1 MYMKEAGKKRCSS
14 IKSIIFD
21 IGGVLELGE
30 APIKIKNCYHP
41 KGVHEYVAS
50 KLKISLDQ
58 YFDSIDT
65 VYSESM
71 ENKISKQL
79 LLKVMAQ
86 NLKTTQKNLQKLYFK
101 AYRKK
106 FKTNKQLYRFA
117 FNLRKKGY
125 KIGILSDQWHLSK
138 PVHAPK
144 KLMKKFN
151 AVIISCEVGLRKP
164 DPKIYKLVLKK
175 LKTKPSE
182 AIFIDNQKWNIKPA
196 EKIGFKTILYKNN
209 KQVFNELSKWGVR

>member
-1 MYMKEAGKKRCSS
+1 MKEESKKRCSKT
-14 IKSIIFD
+14 KSIIFD

-30 APIKIKNCYHP
+30 QSRKINGCYHT

-50 KLKISLDQ
+50 KLGISLDQ

-79 LLKVMAQ
+79 LLKVLSQ
-86 NLKTTQKNLQKLYFK
+86 NLKKPQKEIEKLFHK

-106 FKTNKQLYRFA
+106 FKRNKKLYKFA
-117 FNLRKKGY
+117 FSLKKKGY
-125 KIGILSDQWHLSK
+125 KIGILSDQWHLSAD
-138 PVHAPK
+138 VFAPK
-144 KLMKKFN
+144 KPMKKFN
-151 AVIISCEVGLRKP
+151 AVVISCDVGLRKP
-164 DPKIYKLVLKK
+164 HPKIYKLVLKK

-182 AIFIDNQKWNIKPA
+182 AIFIDNQKWNIEPA
-196 EKIGFKTILYKNN
+196 KKLGIHTILYKNN
-209 KQVFNELSKWGVR
+209 KQLFKQLSKWGVE